1 MYETAKTLKLLKP
14 QESEILSG
22 HGIDIGCGPDPI
34 AKNCVPFDIEQGD
47 ANHILDYINEQFDY
61 VWSSHCLEHMKNP
74 EQCVKDW
81 WSLVKPGGY
90 MFLIVPDEDLY
101 EQGVFP
107 SRFNVDHKWTF
118 TISKQKSWSPVSIN
132 VTDLVNSLSTVEN
145 YSIRLQDLNY
155 DRKLIHWGNSNRFLR
170 IPWYLY
176 LELKNRFNVELLF
189 LERFSSMFAS
199 VDQTMHSDRTAQIFT
214 VIKKKQ

>member
-1 MYETAKTLKLLKP
+1 
-14 QESEILSG
+14 
-22 HGIDIGCGPDPI
+22 
-34 AKNCVPFDIEQGD
+34 
-47 ANHILDYINEQFDY
+47 
-61 VWSSHCLEHMKNP
+61 
-74 EQCVKDW
+74 
-81 WSLVKPGGY
+81 

-214 VIKKKQ
+214 VIKKKQCVDNEKNIIYRPKWMARCG